1 MKTVQVNKSVND
13 LQFHTMQNEY
23 VAEALLWLTLAIREP
38 ENADHYLSEVERI
51 ADTLS
56 GGEVKIVDLG

>member
-1 MKTVQVNKSVND
+1 
-13 LQFHTMQNEY
+13 
-23 VAEALLWLTLAIREP
+23 LLWLTLAIREP
-38 ENADHYLSEVERI
+38 ENADQHLSEVERI